1 MPVPPLSTARRWAGR
16 QSRARNQDGSLGG
29 AGSSRLRYG
38 GPVFREASGLP
49 LAGGLSRPD
58 RFARLLTAAVRRPR
72 RLAALVVLLLRTRAE
87 HPSLSPTPAGQT
99 LSLFFGERFL
109 GVFPQN
115 RLCRAVLLLP
125 ANHAE
130 YLRGRRRQA
139 LRTNLRRAA
148 RAGIRCET
156 IVDHAEALE
165 ATRDVLSQRD
175 HEPLTDAEVTEL
187 TNSWSQIF
195 TRPETMVMV
204 ARDTDDHARAV
215 IAAVIDRTTCL
226 IRVAVA
232 SSHEARW
239 ALHDHLVRIL
249 IARRAR
255 YLLAEGEGPLGAL
268 GYERELQRYQV
279 LLGYELRHLIPRV
292 ASEPSPGP

>member
-1 MPVPPLSTARRWAGR
+1 
-16 QSRARNQDGSLGG
+16 
-29 AGSSRLRYG
+29 
-38 GPVFREASGLP
+38 VFQAASALP
-49 LAGGLSRPD
+49 LTGGLGRPD
-58 RFARLLTAAVRRPR
+58 GWARLLTAAVRRPR
-72 RLAALVVLLLRTRAE
+72 CFAALLVILVRTRSE
-87 HPSLSPTPAGQT
+87 RPCLSSTAAGRT
-99 LSLFFGERFL
+99 LALYFGERFL
-109 GVFPQN
+109 RVVPQN

-125 ANHAE
+125 PNHAE

-156 IVDHAEALE
+156 VADHAEALE
-165 ATRDVLSQRD
+165 ATSEVLSQRD
-175 HEPLTDAEVTEL
+175 REPLTEAEVAEV
-187 TNSWSQIF
+187 TNSWSPIF
-195 TRPETMVMV
+195 GRPETMVTV
-204 ARDTDDHARAV
+204 ARDGEDRPRAV

-249 IARRAR
+249 ITRRAR

-268 GYERELQRYQV
+268 GYGRDLQHYQV

-292 ASEPSPGP
+292 GSERPPR

>member
-1 MPVPPLSTARRWAGR
+1 
-16 QSRARNQDGSLGG
+16 
-29 AGSSRLRYG
+29 
-38 GPVFREASGLP
+38 VFQAASALP

-58 RFARLLTAAVRRPR
+58 RFARLLLAAVRRPR
-72 RLAALVVLLLRTRAE
+72 RLAALVVLLLRMGSE
-87 HPSLSPTPAGQT
+87 HPPLSPSPAGRT
-99 LSLFFGERFL
+99 LALYFGERFL

-125 ANHAE
+125 SDHSE

-156 IVDHAEALE
+156 IADHAEALE
-165 ATRDVLSQRD
+165 ATSEVLRQRD
-175 HEPLTDAEVTEL
+175 HEPLTDSEVTRL
-187 TNSWSQIF
+187 TNAWFPIF
-195 TRPETMVMV
+195 SRPETMVMV
-204 ARDTDDHARAV
+204 ARDRDDRARAV
-215 IAAVIDRTTCL
+215 IAAVVDRTTCL

-249 IARRAR
+249 IARRAS

-268 GYERELQRYQV
+268 GYECELQRYQV
-279 LLGYELRHLIPRV
+279 LLGYELRHLIPR
-292 ASEPSPGP
+292 APER